1 MAHLN
6 KAHQKEVKLEELL
19 RMKRAE
25 KPDKAFWSDFDRELH
40 QRMLRTLV
48 RKDPW
53 YIQLLRALSGRISQ
67 TTAVVAAAA
76 VVAMMV
82 VRPAFVDATNPAEP
96 QLAVVASPGSP
107 GTPGSFIQSVE
118 VAMSDLDAAVTP
130 DYQLESISPVSD
142 NMTYTPDYSLDGFE
156 VASYDIEAYTSDAAT
171 FAVAGVVTGFVY

>member
-6 KAHQKEVKLEELL
+6 KAHQKEVKLEDLL

-82 VRPAFVDATNPAEP
+82 VRPAFVDATNPAGP

-107 GTPGSFIQSVE
+107 DSFIQSVE

>member
-96 QLAVVASPGSP
+96 QLAVVASPGS
-107 GTPGSFIQSVE
+107 FIQSVE